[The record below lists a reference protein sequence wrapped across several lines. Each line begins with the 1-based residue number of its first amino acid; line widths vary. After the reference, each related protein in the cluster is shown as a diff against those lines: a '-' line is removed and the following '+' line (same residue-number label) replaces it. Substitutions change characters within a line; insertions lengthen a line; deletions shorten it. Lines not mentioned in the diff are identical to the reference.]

1 MTILPLGPKLWGTR
15 CNTEVEK
22 MGYRS
27 LLPLLISIVATPI
40 VAQEW
45 STVAEPLRRNLILK
59 CDLYRTDYEY
69 QFTNLFFFRR
79 TNQLVG
85 SVKLAPDGMYEAR
98 VPIFHGKDTTLYGFT
113 GYIDRLEIYDYYSG
127 VTWYEGYDQNLRYYA
142 GSRISRYD
150 GSYTNI
156 YDYNIFGTCEE
167 IDLGTARESIDQYN
181 AGLEEQKA
189 QSASY
194 RLF

>member
-1 MTILPLGPKLWGTR
+1 MR
-15 CNTEVEK
+15 
-22 MGYRS
+22 YRS
-27 LLPLLISIVATPI
+27 LLSLLISIVTIPI

-69 QFTNLFFFRR
+69 RFTNLFFFRR

-85 SVKLAPDGMYEAR
+85 SVKLAPDGMYAAS
-98 VPIFHGKDTTLYGFT
+98 VPIFHGKNTTLYGFT

-127 VTWYEGYDQNLRYYA
+127 YTWYEGYDQNVRYYA

-156 YDYNIFGTCEE
+156 YDYSIFGTCEE
-167 IDLGTARESIDQYN
+167 IDLGAARESIDQYN
-181 AGLEEQKA
+181 AGLEEKRA
-189 QSASY
+189 ESASY

>member
-1 MTILPLGPKLWGTR
+1 MKPYLSLVILLASFASTP
-15 CNTEVEK
+15 
-22 MGYRS
+22 
-27 LLPLLISIVATPI
+27 TPI

-45 STVAEPLRRNLILK
+45 STVAEPLNRNLILK
-59 CDLYRTDYEY
+59 CDLHRTDYEY

-79 TNQLVG
+79 TNQLVS
-85 SVKLAPDGMYEAR
+85 SVKLAPDGMYEEKIP
-98 VPIFHGKDTTLYGFT
+98 VFHGKDTSLYGFA

-127 VTWYEGYDQNLRYYA
+127 YTWYEGYDQNLRYYA

-150 GSYTNI
+150 GSYSNI
-156 YDYNIFGTCEE
+156 YDSYVLGTCGE
-167 IDLGTARESIDQYN
+167 IDIQTARETINEYN
-181 AGLEEQKA
+181 GGLEEQRK

>member
-1 MTILPLGPKLWGTR
+1 MKLHS
-15 CNTEVEK
+15 
-22 MGYRS
+22 S
-27 LLPLLISIVATPI
+27 LLTLVASFAITHLQI
-40 VAQEW
+40 NAQEW
-45 STVAEPLRRNLILK
+45 STIAEPLNRNLILQ
-59 CDLYRTDYEY
+59 CNLYRTDYEY

-79 TNQLVG
+79 TNQLV
-85 SVKLAPDGMYEAR
+85 STVKLAPDGMFEER
-98 VPIFHGKDTTLYGFT
+98 VPVFHSKDSSIFGFA

-127 VTWYEGYDQNLRYYA
+127 QTWYEGLDQNLRYYA

-156 YDYNIFGTCEE
+156 YDEYIFGTCEE
-167 IDLGTARESIDQYN
+167 VDLQTARESINEYN
-181 AGLEEQKA
+181 AELEELRE

>member
-1 MTILPLGPKLWGTR
+1 MTIFPLCPILWGTR

-69 QFTNLFFFRR
+69 HFTNLFFFRR

-127 VTWYEGYDQNLRYYA
+127 YTWYEGYDQNLRYYA

-150 GSYTNI
+150 GSYTCLL
-156 YDYNIFGTCEE
+156 YTSPSPRDK
-167 IDLGTARESIDQYN
+167 R
-181 AGLEEQKA
+181 
-189 QSASY
+189 QSRMPSSA
-194 RLF
+194 

>member
-1 MTILPLGPKLWGTR
+1 MKPHL
-15 CNTEVEK
+15 
-22 MGYRS
+22 S
-27 LLPLLISIVATPI
+27 LVLLLVSFASTHASI

-45 STVAEPLRRNLILK
+45 STVVEPLNRNLILK
-59 CDLYRTDYEY
+59 CDLYRTDYDY

-79 TNQLVG
+79 TNQLVS
-85 SVKLAPDGMYEAR
+85 SVKLAPDGMYEEKIP
-98 VPIFHGKDTTLYGFT
+98 VFHGKDTSLYGFT

-127 VTWYEGYDQNLRYYA
+127 YTWYEGYDQNLRYYA

-150 GSYTNI
+150 GAYSNI
-156 YDYNIFGTCEE
+156 YDYYVFGTCEE
-167 IDLGTARESIDQYN
+167 VDIKVARETINEYN
-181 AGLEEQKA
+181 AGLEEQRK